1 MKKLICLLLGL
12 TAICAA
18 QTLPDHPIIV
28 KTLVL
33 KDQTQLLGTLAA
45 PVELYTPTAN
55 GFYRMTMY
63 LTATGTQA
71 VELCGK
77 YVPNR
82 STTCAVSDGYDE
94 SAVVSFFVQAGQ
106 PISFFT
112 SMYGGSLTGS
122 YDLVIVLELLI

>member
-28 KTLVL
+28 KRLVL
-33 KDQTQLLGTLAA
+33 KDQTQLLGALTA
-45 PVELYTPTAN
+45 PVEIYRPTSN

-63 LTATGTQA
+63 AAATGTQA
-71 VELCGK
+71 VELCGA
-77 YVPNR
+77 YLPNR
-82 STTCAVSDGYDE
+82 STLCAISNGYDE

-106 PISFFT
+106 PIGFFT
-112 SMYGGSLTGS
+112 SMYEGTLTGS